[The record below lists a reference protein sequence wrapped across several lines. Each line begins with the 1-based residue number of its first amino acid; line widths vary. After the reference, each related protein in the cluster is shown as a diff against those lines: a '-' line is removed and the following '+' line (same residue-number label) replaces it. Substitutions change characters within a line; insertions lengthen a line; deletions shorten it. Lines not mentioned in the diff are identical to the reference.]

1 MSVARRSVP
10 SSFPRNV
17 TGICANLEDFRS
29 YEDELRAAD
38 YLLWMATDRR
48 HEVSLPALW
57 PVNVEPLANTVRV
70 LREAQRLRRLIYVS
84 TISVLDQAGQPS
96 SILDQNSVPAP
107 STDYGRSKLLAEQ
120 ILLNS
125 GLPVTVLRLP
135 FLYGPGYAARSF
147 LAWYLRL
154 AHGSVMAR
162 VNFGARLSLL
172 YTADFGRVAA
182 HIMRRAAGR
191 SEESSSYLV
200 SDGQIYTVNDLI
212 DMSCRL
218 CGKTRPRCLP
228 KAASIV
234 INRILENTRWKY
246 WRHAALDPNFFVVD
260 SSVFHR
266 SFPKIQYTE
275 LEAGLRA
282 SFSNVKS
289 TRGDGAEIKTWSSTN
304 SPSRSYQ

>member
-1 MSVARRSVP
+1 MIAGARIFVTGGTGFLGSSVLPVLSRSIPEDATIVSVARRSVP

-120 ILLNS
+120 NS
-125 GLPVTVLRLP
+125 TEFRPPGDGFASALSIWSGICCQVLPGMVSAL
-135 FLYGPGYAARSF
+135 
-147 LAWYLRL
+147 
-154 AHGSVMAR
+154 
-162 VNFGARLSLL
+162 GARQRH
-172 YTADFGRVAA
+172 G
-182 HIMRRAAGR
+182 AG
-191 SEESSSYLV
+191 EFWC
-200 SDGQIYTVNDLI
+200 T
-212 DMSCRL
+212 
-218 CGKTRPRCLP
+218 
-228 KAASIV
+228 
-234 INRILENTRWKY
+234 
-246 WRHAALDPNFFVVD
+246 
-260 SSVFHR
+260 
-266 SFPKIQYTE
+266 TE
-275 LEAGLRA
+275 LALHSGFWACRGTHNA
-282 SFSNVKS
+282 SRRWSK
-289 TRGDGAEIKTWSSTN
+289 RGKLIV
-304 SPSRSYQ
+304 SRVRRSDIYGQ